1 MHGASKIMDTL
12 ETYHGSKE
20 YDEGMSEKIFERQC
34 GTPFKTCGLVG
45 GLFTPS
51 LVFSSFDVPVAS

>member
-1 MHGASKIMDTL
+1 MFPNRGW
-12 ETYHGSKE
+12 YGSKD
-20 YDEGMSEKIFERQC
+20 YVKGMPEKIFERQC
-34 GTPFKTCGLVG
+34 GTPFKTRGLVG